1 MSEGALATEAPRVAD
16 RYTLLSL
23 LGKGGMAHVYR
34 AYDESLQRTV
44 ALKRLTSTAPES
56 VALFEEEFHTLAG
69 LRHRAIVDVHDY
81 GVEPDG
87 AYYTM
92 ELLDGGDAAQLAP
105 MPWQE
110 VCKCLRDVGG
120 ALAFVHRRELVHRDI
135 SPRNVWRTA
144 KGDFKLLDFGA

>member
-1 MSEGALATEAPRVAD
+1 MTEGALATEPAKVAD
-16 RYTLLSL
+16 RYTLIAL

-69 LRHRAIVDVHDY
+69 LRHTAIVDVYDY
-81 GVEPDG
+81 GVDAEG

-92 ELLDGGDAAQLAP
+92 
-105 MPWQE
+105 
-110 VCKCLRDVGG
+110 
-120 ALAFVHRRELVHRDI
+120 
-135 SPRNVWRTA
+135 
-144 KGDFKLLDFGA
+144 